1 MNIESKL
8 RPLRKAKKRRIAL
21 AFHTR
26 KIGGIDVDDE
36 EFKIVLPFIKT
47 LFKTLKAA
55 KFEIEINHW
64 GEIFLIEPERKIQVL
79 LSVKETLN
87 IEGISNIKSHL
98 EGNDYFQQTNY
109 STSNDIEVAFK
120 ANRQRTK
127 WRTCKLLTQANDH
140 SIACLELVE
149 QIKSAVS
156 GLVSNARC
164 EITEPI
170 HEITSE
176 DILCIINYG
185 AILQGSNSQFSYIL
199 KDKSL
204 GLIPKLLLNEDY
216 LIVVNSFGGNTE
228 MLLSK
233 QSKKVISRFF
243 DS

>member
-8 RPLRKAKKRRIAL
+8 RLLRKAKKRRIAL

-26 KIGGIDVDDE
+26 KVGGIDLDDE
-36 EFKIVLPFIKT
+36 KLRIVLPFIKT
-47 LFKTLKAA
+47 FFKTLKAA

-64 GEIFLIEPERKIQVL
+64 GEINLIEPERKIQVL

-87 IEGISNIKSHL
+87 TKAILNIKKHL
-98 EGNDYFQQTNY
+98 EGNDYLQQSNY
-109 STSNDIEVAFK
+109 SNSNDIEVTFK
-120 ANRQRTK
+120 ANRQGTK

-140 SIACLELVE
+140 SIACLELLE
-149 QIKSAVS
+149 QIKAAVS
-156 GLVSNARC
+156 GLVKNARC

-199 KDKSL
+199 KDKAL
-204 GLIPKLLLNEDY
+204 GLRPKLLLNEGY

-233 QSKKVISRFF
+233 QSKKLISRFL
-243 DS
+243 D